1 MLRFTESIQ
10 ISKDS
15 ITLKFTRVGYF
26 DMGRVSVHT
35 LHFLFHF
42 IGSIGEINAVA
53 QRFTHFCLS
62 VRTRQPQTSSIVRQQ
77 DFRFYQRITINMIE
91 PTDNFTRLLNHW
103 FLIFTHRH
111 GCSPECRDIGCLTNR
126 NYASVFLFSP

>member
-53 QRFTHFCLS
+53 QRLLIL
-62 VRTRQPQTSSIVRQQ
+62 P
-77 DFRFYQRITINMIE
+77 FRPYPATADKQHCQATGFPVLPAYHHKY
-91 PTDNFTRLLNHW
+91 D
-103 FLIFTHRH
+103 
-111 GCSPECRDIGCLTNR
+111 
-126 NYASVFLFSP
+126 